1 MEQEYIEEKTFNKI
15 DFTQNP
21 LIKGEYESCNFIS
34 CDFSNSD
41 LTDTIFMECECEN
54 CNLSMARLIKTALR
68 EIRFR
73 NCKMLGLHFEN
84 CNKFGLSVDRKSTR
98 LNSSDANIS
107 YAVFCLKNK
116 HNAAPTTTHSNP
128 TRQLSRPATRPSTG

>member
-1 MEQEYIEEKTFNKI
+1 MGLEYIEERTFNKI

-41 LTDTIFMECECEN
+41 IADTIFVECEFEN

-68 EIRFR
+68 GSKVQE
-73 NCKMLGLHFEN
+73 LQ
-84 CNKFGLSVDRKSTR
+84 
-98 LNSSDANIS
+98 
-107 YAVFCLKNK
+107 
-116 HNAAPTTTHSNP
+116 NAGTAF
-128 TRQLSRPATRPSTG
+128 